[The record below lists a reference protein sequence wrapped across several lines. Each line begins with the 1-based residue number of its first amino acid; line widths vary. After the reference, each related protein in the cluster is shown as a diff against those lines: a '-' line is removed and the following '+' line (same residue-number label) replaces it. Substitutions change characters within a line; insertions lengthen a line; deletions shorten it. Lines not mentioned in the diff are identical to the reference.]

1 MSVLAVIMTTV
12 GSLAGAPTSI
22 LIPGPPS
29 GPWQVSADDTRAVSA
44 SEIGGLGAA
53 SSTGFSDAY
62 QKAWTQ
68 PDRALVNRLEHYSS
82 ALWAAF
88 HFGESEGAAKK
99 NKHHTSYR
107 TIDGFGNG
115 AYEVTDPIDSEGF
128 FVDTYVFTQ
137 GDYLAVIA
145 LAARNAGPDQGVL
158 EDQAKR
164 QLDMIPVPAT
174 EYNSIG
180 NGVTTTLAVVFGA
193 GAVMAVL
200 VVVITLILVRRNER
214 RRLAEA
220 EGARPGLTLS
230 RDRRYWWD
238 GQTWQDTALKPP
250 PGVPLSAD
258 ATQWWDGVA
267 WRSAPPPLP

>member
-99 NKHHTSYR
+99 TKHHTSYR

-128 FVDTYVFTQ
+128 FLDTYVFTQ

-164 QLDMIPVPAT
+164 QLDLIPVPAT

-193 GAVMAVL
+193 GAVIAVL
-200 VVVITLILVRRNER
+200 VVVITLILVRRNAR
-214 RRLAEA
+214 RRLADA
-220 EGARPGLTLS
+220 EGARPGRTLS
-230 RDRRYWWD
+230 GDRRYWWD